1 MSLSRRNSSRII
13 SAALLATLASLLLLT
28 ISYSSEAPLHWLFGL
43 DSKQQAVFRD
53 ICALVAI
60 AALVLAAMINQADKH
75 ASKQANTPAN
85 RLDHQQSEEP
95 GNRRGGRRTRK

>member
-13 SAALLATLASLLLLT
+13 SVTLLATLASLLLLT
-28 ISYSSEAPLHWLFGL
+28 VSYSSEAPLHWLFGL

-60 AALVLAAMINQADKH
+60 AALVLAAMINQA
-75 ASKQANTPAN
+75 SKQANKPAN
-85 RLDHQQSEEP
+85 GQDHQQSEQP
-95 GNRRGGRRTRK
+95 SNRRGGRRTRK